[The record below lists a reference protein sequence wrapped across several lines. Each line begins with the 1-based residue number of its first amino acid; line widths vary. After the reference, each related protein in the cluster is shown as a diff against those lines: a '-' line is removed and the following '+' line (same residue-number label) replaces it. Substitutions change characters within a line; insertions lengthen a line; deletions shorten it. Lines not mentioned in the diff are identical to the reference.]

1 MEVQRSAA
9 NQSRPRRGPAFTATL
24 IQVRSSSLH
33 VARLFRGLG
42 IRAGPNVNAPRTGD
56 VLKRGDVFEASV
68 VARGEGS
75 R

>member
-1 MEVQRSAA
+1 MERIHREKGHGIVKKTIDISHSSQSIASFARTPFVLRS
-9 NQSRPRRGPAFTATL
+9 R
-24 IQVRSSSLH
+24 
-33 VARLFRGLG
+33 
-42 IRAGPNVNAPRTGD
+42 GPNVNAPRTGD